1 MAIWQVPSPPAASFV
16 VDNRWHATEKGC
28 AFRGPVR
35 ATVRLGRVTQAL
47 RLPTATP
54 SPSPHTCRWVN
65 GKKGYLSLSPAI
77 WQRGVCARQVK
88 EVVIDEACARGRHV
102 LETTNL

>member
-54 SPSPHTCRWVN
+54 SPSPHLPLGQW
-65 GKKGYLSLSPAI
+65 KKGYLSLSQLLGGGI
-77 WQRGVCARQVK
+77 GIR
-88 EVVIDEACARGRHV
+88 
-102 LETTNL
+102 